1 MWRDAYTAASLLC
14 ACATALAAAQPAA
27 VAPPAVHKPMRQPA
41 SAAEAPTSQPAAA
54 PSTAHGPAA
63 DGSAP
68 DNRKDSQTAA
78 AAANSTA
85 RKTLPESACRAAEE
99 ALRQLDM
106 AALLGGP
113 LFRPLL
119 DACIAELQERLA
131 AAAAAALPGR
141 CRHELAA
148 GQMQCLSRAATC
160 ARTVC
165 PVMAVRAVGQHAR
178 QGACVLLQVASPS
191 ASGRSVRSQQP
202 AALWTASKG
211 SLQAT
216 RARWRAAMGSH
227 RPWNWRCR
235 CRQER
240 CSLSW
245 CSGNRCHRWRG
256 AHQRASACTLVVPFC
271 CTDVCEKCVIGHW
284 TARVFDVFEAE
295 NVRFQLRTAF

>member
-27 VAPPAVHKPMRQPA
+27 VAQLEAPAVHKPILQPA
-41 SAAEAPTSQPAAA
+41 SVAEAPTSQPAAA

-68 DNRKDSQTAA
+68 DNRMDSRTAA
-78 AAANSTA
+78 AAADSTA

-119 DACIAELQERLA
+119 DACIAELQEHLA

-148 GQMQCLSRAATC
+148 DAVSPRAASC

-165 PVMAVRAVGQHAR
+165 PVLAVRGVGQHAR
-178 QGACVLLQVASPS
+178 QGACVLLQMASPS
-191 ASGRSVRSQQP
+191 ASGRSVHSQQP
-202 AALWTASKG
+202 AALWTESKG
-211 SLQAT
+211 GLQAT
-216 RARWRAAMGSH
+216 RGRWQAAMGSH

-235 CRQER
+235 CRRER
-240 CSLSW
+240 CSLS
-245 CSGNRCHRWRG
+245 
-256 AHQRASACTLVVPFC
+256 
-271 CTDVCEKCVIGHW
+271 
-284 TARVFDVFEAE
+284 
-295 NVRFQLRTAF
+295 